1 MGQKVHPI
9 GFRIGITEDWRSRWF
24 ADKQN
29 FGRLLV
35 QDQTIRRYI
44 KKEYDVAGIPK
55 IEIERDMERVH
66 IILHTSRPGLII
78 GKKGAKVDKLKE
90 DLERICAQEI
100 KLEIR
105 EVSSPETNAQLVA
118 ENISQQLLRR
128 AAFRRVMK
136 MAIRSARERGALGIK
151 VAVAGR
157 LGGSEMA
164 RRESFH
170 EGTIPL
176 QTLQANVDYGF
187 AEAFTTYGS
196 IGVKCWIYHGPHE
209 NKESSSNGSH
219 AKKG

>member
-1 MGQKVHPI
+1 MGQKVHPL

-35 QDQTIRRYI
+35 QDQRIRGYI

-66 IILHTSRPGLII
+66 IILHTARPGLII

-90 DLERICAQEI
+90 DLELICGSEI

-105 EVSSPETNAQLVA
+105 EVVNPELNAQLVA
-118 ENISQQLLRR
+118 ESIAQQLLRR

-136 MAIRSARERGALGIK
+136 MAIRATMDKGAKGIK
-151 VAVAGR
+151 LQVGGR

-164 RRESFH
+164 RTAKFH
-170 EGTIPL
+170 EGSIPL
-176 QTLQANVDYGF
+176 STLDAHIEYGF
-187 AEAFTTYGS
+187 AEAHASYGS
-196 IGVKCWIYHGPHE
+196 IGIKCWIYHGRYE
-209 NKESSSNGSH
+209 EKETSHGSH

>member
-9 GFRIGITEDWRSRWF
+9 GFRVGITEDWRSRWF

-35 QDQTIRRYI
+35 QDQRIRGYI
-44 KKEYDVAGIPK
+44 KKEYDAAGIPK

-66 IILHTSRPGLII
+66 IILHASRPGLII

-90 DLERICAQEI
+90 DLERLCRTEI

-105 EVSSPETNAQLVA
+105 EVVNPETNAQLVA
-118 ENISQQLLRR
+118 EGIAQQLLRR

-136 MAIRSARERGALGIK
+136 NAIRAAMEKGVKGIK
-151 VAVAGR
+151 VHLGGR

-164 RRESFH
+164 RRETFH
-170 EGTIPL
+170 EGSIPL
-176 QTLQANVDYGF
+176 QTLQANVEYGF
-187 AEAFTTYGS
+187 TEAHTTYGS
-196 IGVKCWIYHGPHE
+196 IGVRCWIYHGRYEEQEVNH
-209 NKESSSNGSH
+209 GAH